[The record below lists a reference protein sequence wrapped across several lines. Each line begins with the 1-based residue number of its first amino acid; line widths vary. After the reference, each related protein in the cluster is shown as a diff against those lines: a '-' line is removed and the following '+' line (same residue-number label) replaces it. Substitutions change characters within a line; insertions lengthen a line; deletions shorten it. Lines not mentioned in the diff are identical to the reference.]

1 MERNTKYNNKWR
13 TSNLVTIGPYAFSAN
28 DLEFLVVP
36 SGVTYIGLC
45 AFDDNSIE
53 TVRING
59 KSGPSD
65 FSTFG
70 RCQAPGSHSGTGSY
84 FGWDSNVTCTIDNIS
99 NTPNGCITWGGSGN

>member
-13 TSNLVTIGPYAFSAN
+13 TSNLVTIGPYAFSTN
-28 DLEFLVVP
+28 DLEFLAVP
-36 SGVTYIGLC
+36 SGVMDIGLC

-59 KSGPSD
+59 KSNLSD

-70 RCQAPGSHSGTGSY
+70 KCQAPGGQNDRGY
-84 FGWDSNVTCTIDNIS
+84 FGWDSNVTCTIDNTS